1 MVNEILV
8 HYYVREIELDTHA
21 LIKAHTG
28 RAALEDGH
36 EHEQMKQRT
45 CDTWGSLIKKAE
57 G

>member
-8 HYYVREIELDTHA
+8 HYYVREIELDRHA
-21 LIKAHTG
+21 LKKVHTG
-28 RAALEDGH
+28 KETLGDGH